1 MAQAFSHPSST
12 QLETLLQSKKD
23 KIKNLKAEI
32 KSLQVE
38 NASLKAQINKLQQHK
53 PNENENDNDNNL
65 LLINELQSKIKQLTN
80 DNENKDTTIKY
91 LEKIK
96 SEEIDLMNQK
106 IKDFELMLNENST
119 NYVKDISQFRTQ
131 IDNYR
136 MQILHYEKYVDVV
149 NYFISKIHLKL
160 HLNIPSFNNI
170 NQSHL
175 IKDITELQDTF
186 FQIEMFIN
194 EAFNIKTYYMNNNM
208 QGCDSSLFKKKE
220 EIIEINKDNENEV
233 IVNQNKNCD
242 DDNNIDNNNN
252 NVSQKEN
259 CVDEVVEE
267 ENKITSKNISSS
279 RKIKKTK
286 KNISCRNS
294 NNDNDKILNQVKSNK
309 SINKNANEIVNITHQ
324 SNNNNNNHNNNVLK
338 IRNKKKKKKFKNL
351 YNVIQKQQK

>member
-1 MAQAFSHPSST
+1 M
-12 QLETLLQSKKD
+12 
-23 KIKNLKAEI
+23 
-32 KSLQVE
+32 
-38 NASLKAQINKLQQHK
+38 
-53 PNENENDNDNNL
+53 
-65 LLINELQSKIKQLTN
+65 LINELQSKIKKLTN
-80 DNENKDTTIKY
+80 DNENKDSTIKY

-106 IKDFELMLNENST
+106 IRDFELMLNENST

-131 IDNYR
+131 IDYYR
-136 MQILHYEKYVDVV
+136 MQILHYEKYVDIV

-160 HLNIPSFNNI
+160 HLNIPSFNNT

-175 IKDITELQDTF
+175 IKDITELQNTF

-208 QGCDSSLFKKKE
+208 QGSDFSLFKKKE
-220 EIIEINKDNENEV
+220 EIIETNKDNENEV

-242 DDNNIDNNNN
+242 DDNN

-259 CVDEVVEE
+259 CADEVVEE

-286 KNISCRNS
+286 KNISYRNS

-309 SINKNANEIVNITHQ
+309 SINKNANEIVNITNQ
-324 SNNNNNNHNNNVLK
+324 SNNNLNNPVLK
-338 IRNKKKKKKFKNL
+338 IRNKKKKNHFKNI
-351 YNVIQKQQK
+351 YNLIQKQQK

>member
-136 MQILHYEKYVDVV
+136 IQILHYEKYVDVV

-160 HLNIPSFNNI
+160 HYFRL
-170 NQSHL
+170 
-175 IKDITELQDTF
+175 
-186 FQIEMFIN
+186 
-194 EAFNIKTYYMNNNM
+194 
-208 QGCDSSLFKKKE
+208 
-220 EIIEINKDNENEV
+220 
-233 IVNQNKNCD
+233 
-242 DDNNIDNNNN
+242 
-252 NVSQKEN
+252 
-259 CVDEVVEE
+259 
-267 ENKITSKNISSS
+267 
-279 RKIKKTK
+279 
-286 KNISCRNS
+286 
-294 NNDNDKILNQVKSNK
+294 
-309 SINKNANEIVNITHQ
+309 
-324 SNNNNNNHNNNVLK
+324 
-338 IRNKKKKKKFKNL
+338 
-351 YNVIQKQQK
+351 

>member
-1 MAQAFSHPSST
+1 M
-12 QLETLLQSKKD
+12 
-23 KIKNLKAEI
+23 
-32 KSLQVE
+32 
-38 NASLKAQINKLQQHK
+38 
-53 PNENENDNDNNL
+53 
-65 LLINELQSKIKQLTN
+65 LINELQSKIKKLTN
-80 DNENKDTTIKY
+80 DNENKDSTIKY

-106 IKDFELMLNENST
+106 IRDFELMLNENST

-131 IDNYR
+131 IDYYR
-136 MQILHYEKYVDVV
+136 MQILHYEKYVDIV

-160 HLNIPSFNNI
+160 HLNIPSFNNT

-175 IKDITELQDTF
+175 IKDITELQNTF

-208 QGCDSSLFKKKE
+208 QGSDFSLFKKKE
-220 EIIEINKDNENEV
+220 EIIETNKDNENEV

-242 DDNNIDNNNN
+242 DDNN

-259 CVDEVVEE
+259 CVDEIVEE

-286 KNISCRNS
+286 KNISYRNS

-309 SINKNANEIVNITHQ
+309 SINKNANEIVNITNQ
-324 SNNNNNNHNNNVLK
+324 SNNNLNNPVLK
-338 IRNKKKKKKFKNL
+338 IRNKKKKKSL
-351 YNVIQKQQK
+351 QKHLQSNSKTTKINNNK